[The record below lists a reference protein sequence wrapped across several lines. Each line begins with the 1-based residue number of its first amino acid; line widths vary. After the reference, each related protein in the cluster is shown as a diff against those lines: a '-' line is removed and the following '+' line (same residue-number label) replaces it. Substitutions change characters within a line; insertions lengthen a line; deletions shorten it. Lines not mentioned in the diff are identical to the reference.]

1 MMRERKLFLEG
12 KCGLTSPDALWHHDA
27 DMRTTVNIN
36 DAALKELKNLSH
48 RSGRSFRATLDQV
61 LAVGIAH
68 SREDAPQNHVRIKPF
83 RLGLH
88 AALRESS
95 LNQVY
100 DRIEAEAGMGRP

>member
-1 MMRERKLFLEG
+1 
-12 KCGLTSPDALWHHDA
+12 
-27 DMRTTVNIN
+27 MRTTVNIN
-36 DAALKELKNLSH
+36 DAALKELKGLSH

-68 SREDAPQNHVRIKPF
+68 SRADVPRSHVRIKPF

-88 AALRESS
+88 PSLRDTS

-100 DRIEAEAGMGRP
+100 DRIEAETGMGKA